1 MPGLLQRLFSHKPQP
16 VLAQAE
22 RAAIVHL
29 QTQKVGAIRK
39 ERQRILHERLRG
51 YVDSQKGAT

>member
-1 MPGLLQRLFSHKPQP
+1 MPGLLQRLFGHKPQP

-22 RAAIVHL
+22 SAAIAHL
-29 QTQKVGAIRK
+29 QTQKVGSIRA

>member
-1 MPGLLQRLFSHKPQP
+1 MPGLLQRLFGHKPQP

-39 ERQRILHERLRG
+39 ERQRILHQRLAG
-51 YVDSQKGAT
+51 YVESHRS